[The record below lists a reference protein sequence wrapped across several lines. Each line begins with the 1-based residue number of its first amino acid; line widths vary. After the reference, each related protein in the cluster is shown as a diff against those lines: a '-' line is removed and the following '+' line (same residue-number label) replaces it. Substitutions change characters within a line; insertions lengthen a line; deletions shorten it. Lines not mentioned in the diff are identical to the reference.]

1 MRRLIYTT
9 LQDVS
14 GQLGALGSDVDR
26 LGGDI
31 FQVAQLYASC
41 ISSTLSQAKASEVMP
56 HAPDACR
63 QSRAWETE
71 LQGFRP
77 RVRRKQQTL
86 RATAM
91 RRT

>member
-1 MRRLIYTT
+1 M
-9 LQDVS
+9 LQDVR
-14 GQLGALGSDVDR
+14 GQLGALGSDVKH

-31 FQVAQLYASC
+31 FQVTQLHLRLVSLLHIVAG
-41 ISSTLSQAKASEVMP
+41 QGSEVMP
-56 HAPDACR
+56 RASDACR
-63 QSRAWETE
+63 LGRAWEIE
-71 LQGFRP
+71 LQGFKH